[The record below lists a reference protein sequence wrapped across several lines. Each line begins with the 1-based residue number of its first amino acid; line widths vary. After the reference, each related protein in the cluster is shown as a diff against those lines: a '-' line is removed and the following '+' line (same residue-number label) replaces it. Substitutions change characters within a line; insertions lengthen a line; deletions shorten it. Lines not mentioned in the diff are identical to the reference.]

1 MIERNRTEERDEVLF
16 AFHVACEVPTPE
28 IVEQWVL
35 RYPQYAKDFRQHAGI
50 LAARLV
56 QSQSPQLVPDDTM
69 LARGRSRALNAVYNA
84 DSTAQLNEAAP
95 GIGTFTQ
102 LIEAAGTTIAALARD
117 IRIDRMVLGELAAGR
132 MALPIGQ
139 KLTEALVVALK
150 RSPKHLDAAIRQ
162 ALAAPRLGHAKADR
176 APTIN
181 LRSYEEVVSSSKL
194 MTEEQ
199 KKYWLGQDTLW
210 TPGATSD

>member
-16 AFHVACEVPTPE
+16 AFHVACESPTPE
-28 IVEQWVL
+28 FVDEWVR
-35 RYPQYAKDFRQHAGI
+35 RYPQYEDDFRQHAGI

-56 QSQSPQLVPDDTM
+56 EAEAPQLEPDETM

-84 DSTAQLNEAAP
+84 EIEARVQEA
-95 GIGTFTQ
+95 GSVGTFTQ
-102 LIEAAGTTIAALARD
+102 FVEAAGTTIAALARR
-117 IRIDRMVLGELAAGR
+117 IEIDRMVLGELAAGR

-139 KLTEALVVALK
+139 RLTDALVGALK
-150 RSPKHLDAAIRQ
+150 TMPQNLDGAIRR
-162 ALAAPRLGHAKADR
+162 ALAAPRLGHAMAER

-181 LRSYEEVVSSSKL
+181 VRSYEEIILASKH
-194 MTEEQ
+194 MSEEQ
-199 KKYWLGQDTLW
+199 KKYWLGQETTW